1 MNIWDVYQSR
11 IEAKGGTK
19 RNAKLVRESR
29 FLSTKADE
37 NLSRFEVEID
47 GVLQETFIINTDNLN
62 EKFIYSMP
70 GEDIRH
76 GGLVSWMNNF
86 WLITEKDA
94 ANELY
99 TRAKMIQC
107 NYLLRWVGLD
117 HSIHEQWCIVE
128 DGTKY
133 LTGEYEDRDYIV
145 TRGDSRL
152 GLTIARNAETAK
164 FDRDRRFLIDD
175 PDSAHMLAYQLTKP
189 FKLGGVY
196 NGDFSSITISYTTS
210 SGYELDSLIVN
221 GTSYTDGVS
230 LEVSSAITIIASS
243 KAQGLVYIYTG
254 SGFEAFQVYIY
265 NGSSW
270 DLYCPY
276 VYRHLSV

>member
-1 MNIWDVYQSR
+1 MSIWDVYQSR

-107 NYLLRWVGLD
+107 NYLLRWIGLD
-117 HSIHEQWCIVE
+117 HSIQEQWCIVE

-152 GLTIARNAETAK
+152 GLTIARNTETAK

-196 NGDFSSITISYTTS
+196 NGDGVFKFVLQEVNTTDEDNQELRIADYYNYFPRDDAAD
-210 SGYELDSLIVN
+210 SGNGKQDKVN
-221 GTSYTDGVS
+221 SDDRKVW
-230 LEVSSAITIIASS
+230 I
-243 KAQGLVYIYTG
+243 
-254 SGFEAFQVYIY
+254 
-265 NGSSW
+265 
-270 DLYCPY
+270 
-276 VYRHLSV
+276 

>member
-1 MNIWDVYQSR
+1 MNSWDVYQSR
-11 IEAKGGTK
+11 IDAKGGTK

-29 FLSTKADE
+29 FLSTKADD

-47 GVLQETFIINTDNLN
+47 GSMQEVFIINTDNLN
-62 EKFIYSMP
+62 EKFIESMP
-70 GEDIRH
+70 GEDIKH
-76 GGLVSWMNNF
+76 GGLVSWMDNF

-117 HSIHEQWCIVE
+117 RKIHEQWCIVE

-189 FKLGGVY
+189 FKLGGVFNGNGVFKFVLQEVNTTDEDNQELRVADYY
-196 NGDFSSITISYTTS
+196 NYFPRDNATVQPGDSNQ
-210 SGYELDSLIVN
+210 EDSNSDKRKVWI
-221 GTSYTDGVS
+221 
-230 LEVSSAITIIASS
+230 
-243 KAQGLVYIYTG
+243 
-254 SGFEAFQVYIY
+254 
-265 NGSSW
+265 
-270 DLYCPY
+270 
-276 VYRHLSV
+276 